1 MNKLLSQNLNRSDL
15 IIAVG
20 GGIVGD
26 VVGFIA
32 SAYKR
37 GINFIN
43 IPTTLLAQVDSSIGG
58 KTGVN
63 SKMFVKI

>member
-1 MNKLLSQNLNRSDL
+1 M
-15 IIAVG
+15 
-20 GGIVGD
+20 
-26 VVGFIA
+26 A
-32 SAYKR
+32 SIFKR

-63 SKMFVKI
+63 SNYGKNLIGSFHQPLAVLADIDILKTLAESQEILKR